1 MLHVSRLILI
11 IGFMLS
17 SAFAKTGVVDVK
29 AVIEGSAMVKKTAAD
44 LEKRFLPKRNELMAM
59 QKSLEKDTKKLTQ
72 EKAAMKPAD
81 IQALSKKIAD
91 SQQSLLEKEQVF
103 RAEVMKAQNQAIEKA
118 MEQVKAASSKVAK
131 DKGMDLVVAAGESIY
146 FDPSLDITD
155 AVKQFIAK
163 A

>member
-1 MLHVSRLILI
+1 MLQFSRLILI

-29 AVIEGSAMVKKTAAD
+29 AVIEGSAMVKKTAASM
-44 LEKRFLPKRNELMAM
+44 EKRFLPKRNELIAM

-91 SQQSLLEKEQVF
+91 QQQALMEKDQAF
-103 RAEVMKAQNQAIEKA
+103 RTEVLKAQNQAIEKA
-118 MEQVKAASSKVAK
+118 MDQVKAASSKVAK

-155 AVKQFIAK
+155 AVKKFIAK
-163 A
+163 S